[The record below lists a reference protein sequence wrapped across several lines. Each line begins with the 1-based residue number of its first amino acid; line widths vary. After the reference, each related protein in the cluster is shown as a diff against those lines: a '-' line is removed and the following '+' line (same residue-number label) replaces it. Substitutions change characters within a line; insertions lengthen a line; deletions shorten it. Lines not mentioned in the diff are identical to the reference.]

1 MQYLLNYFGLFFQ
14 RRQTK
19 NRALT
24 LTSIVIMYII
34 CNIPRLVLNLAE
46 HLIQDEKQD
55 NMDRCGCKK
64 EPKWFT
70 ILCSI
75 SHFLLVVNSSANFII
90 YGSTENKFKKTLKDI
105 IHSFGNRVQFI
116 ISIYKSMIWNGQKLF
131 SIAKDT
137 QELLKKILKMFLNI
151 VGVLTTS
158 KLSILKTF
166 FQGSSRVSVRTEFP
180 INTV

>member
-105 IHSFGNRVQFI
+105 IHSFRKRVQLI
-116 ISIYKSMIWNGQKLF
+116 IFIYKSMIWNGQKFF
-131 SIAKDT
+131 SIAKET
-137 QELLKKILKMFLNI
+137 EELLKK
-151 VGVLTTS
+151 
-158 KLSILKTF
+158 
-166 FQGSSRVSVRTEFP
+166 
-180 INTV
+180 

>member
-1 MQYLLNYFGLFFQ
+1 MRIRESRDGRNGDHRSVVVLLENLANQELIRTRQQSLRIQ
-14 RRQTK
+14 RRQT
-19 NRALT
+19 NYSALT

-46 HLIQDEKQD
+46 HLIQDEMKD

-90 YGSTENKFKKTLKDI
+90 YGSTENKFKKTLKDLI
-105 IHSFGNRVQFI
+105 QSFTKRVRFL
-116 ISIYKSMIWNGQKLF
+116 KLE
-131 SIAKDT
+131 IQHNQWT
-137 QELLKKILKMFLNI
+137 QEQN
-151 VGVLTTS
+151 S
-158 KLSILKTF
+158 
-166 FQGSSRVSVRTEFP
+166 
-180 INTV
+180 

>member
-1 MQYLLNYFGLFFQ
+1 MDCTTEEEEAKSMQYLLNYFGLFLQ
-14 RRQTK
+14 QRQTK

-75 SHFLLVVNSSANFII
+75 SHFLLVVNSSVNFII
-90 YGSTENKFKKTLKDI
+90 YGSTENKFKKTLKDLI
-105 IHSFGNRVQFI
+105 QSFTKRVRFL
-116 ISIYKSMIWNGQKLF
+116 KLE
-131 SIAKDT
+131 IQHNQWT
-137 QELLKKILKMFLNI
+137 QEQN
-151 VGVLTTS
+151 S
-158 KLSILKTF
+158 
-166 FQGSSRVSVRTEFP
+166 
-180 INTV
+180 